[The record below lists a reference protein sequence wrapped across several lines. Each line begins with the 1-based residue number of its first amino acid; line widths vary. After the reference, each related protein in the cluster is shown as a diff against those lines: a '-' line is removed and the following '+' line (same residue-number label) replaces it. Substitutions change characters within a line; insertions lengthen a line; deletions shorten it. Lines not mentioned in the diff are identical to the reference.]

1 MAGRRELALQVVSTR
16 WPRLR
21 SSRSILLTRT
31 LLALY
36 TDESGDLG
44 QALHRVVVRREQV
57 GHLLIE
63 PSVVVLDH
71 AQLFEREL
79 QQPTIDR
86 MQRRACLEG
95 IARLF
100 RGYG

>member
-1 MAGRRELALQVVSTR
+1 M
-16 WPRLR
+16 
-21 SSRSILLTRT
+21 
-31 LLALY
+31 
-36 TDESGDLG
+36 
-44 QALHRVVVRREQV
+44 VRREQV